1 MWRLNTSCS
10 SLVISHMQSM
20 SETALLCE
28 DLSKSFTTDQ
38 PVVRN
43 LNLKVNQGQ
52 ILALL
57 GPSGCGKTT
66 TLRLMAGFE
75 NPDQGR
81 IEIAGQEVVRI
92 NGRHSHFVPPEKRR
106 IGMVFQD
113 YAIFP
118 HLSVW
123 DNIAFG
129 IRRSPTVKDRVS
141 EMLAF
146 VGLDG
151 LGDRMPSD
159 LSGGQQQRVA
169 LARALAPEPA
179 ILLMDEP
186 FSNLDAALRKQV
198 RYEVRSLLR
207 KSGTTAI
214 FVTHDQEEAL
224 FLGDHVAIMNQGHI
238 EQIGPPEVIFHLPRT
253 RFVANFI
260 GQADFVPA
268 QMTNSGLMTAMGKV
282 PQQVNAS
289 VGSNID
295 IVIRADDITIS
306 EVEPNTG
313 NGHIVSSQFI
323 GMNYIYEV
331 ELGDGTRIHTIQ
343 PHINRIAE
351 GTPVKA
357 QFVSDHPLV
366 WFKAER

>member
-1 MWRLNTSCS
+1 
-10 SLVISHMQSM
+10 M

-28 DLSKSFTTDQ
+28 NLSKSFTTDH
-38 PVVRN
+38 PVVHN
-43 LNLKVNQGQ
+43 LNLKINQGQ

-75 NPDQGR
+75 TPDTGR
-81 IEIAGQEVVRI
+81 IEIAGQEVAYV
-92 NGRHSHFVPPEKRR
+92 NGRQSRFVQPEKRR

-123 DNIAFG
+123 HNIAFG
-129 IRRSPTVKDRVS
+129 IRRSPTVKDRVA
-141 EMLAF
+141 EMLSF
-146 VGLDG
+146 VGLAG
-151 LGDRMPSD
+151 LEDRMPSD

-207 KSGTTAI
+207 KSGTTAV

-224 FLGDHVAIMNQGHI
+224 FLGDHVAVMHEGHI
-238 EQIGPPEVIFHLPRT
+238 EQVGPPEVIFHLPRT

-260 GQADFVPA
+260 GQADFVPGTV
-268 QMTNSGLMTAMGKV
+268 MDSGIMTAMGLL
-282 PQQVNAS
+282 PQPVNAAE
-289 VGSNID
+289 GSHVD
-295 IVIRADDITIS
+295 VVIRPDDVTIS
-306 EVEPNTG
+306 ELNGSGEPG
-313 NGHIVSSQFI
+313 NGNILSSQFI

-331 ELGDGTRIHTIQ
+331 ALKDGTRIHTIQ

-351 GTPVKA
+351 GTLVQA
-357 QFVSDHPLV
+357 RFVSDHPLV
-366 WFKAER
+366 WFKR